1 VLTMR
6 LESNDAHLGKLKIA
20 RIETHP
26 TGHHRYR
33 ATRYDAL
40 GRKVA
45 EVEFSHDPQDGA
57 DVCVRDAITA
67 IERTGK

>member
-1 VLTMR
+1 MLTATLAVNR
-6 LESNDAHLGKLKIA
+6 TLLGTLAIL

-33 ATRYDAL
+33 ATRYDAD
-40 GRKVA
+40 GRKTA

>member
-1 VLTMR
+1 MLTATLTTNR
-6 LESNDAHLGKLKIA
+6 TQLGTLAIQ

-26 TGHHRYR
+26 TGSHRYR

-45 EVEFSHDPQDGA
+45 EVEFHHDPHDGA
-57 DVCVRDAITA
+57 DVCVRDALTA
-67 IERTGK
+67 IERCKA

>member
-1 VLTMR
+1 MLTATLTTNR
-6 LESNDAHLGKLKIA
+6 TQLGTLTIA

-33 ATRYDAL
+33 ATRYDAQ
-40 GRKVA
+40 GRKTA
-45 EVEFSHDPQDGA
+45 EVEFSHDPNDGA
-57 DVCVRDAITA
+57 DLCVRDALTA